1 MLYTATV
8 VVKDVARLVGDDF
21 RQLCGTYGFAAL
33 LLAYG
38 EAGWGRVHPHEQP
51 AAAAEGL
58 LRSVLIVE
66 ASMPSAIDAL
76 ILPMHFKRRPELSAT
91 VVFLT
96 TVLSLGTITL
106 TLSILN

>member
-1 MLYTATV
+1 
-8 VVKDVARLVGDDF
+8 
-21 RQLCGTYGFAAL
+21 
-33 LLAYG
+33 
-38 EAGWGRVHPHEQP
+38 
-51 AAAAEGL
+51 
-58 LRSVLIVE
+58 
-66 ASMPSAIDAL
+66 MPSAIDAL